1 MVNNPLTSHSQSS
14 INLLFLIYDLERG
27 GPELRLLDFQKNFP
41 AQIGMH
47 ICVTSKNK
55 SLFSDFLRANAKII
69 FIPVKRGYLEIN
81 KAWQIYKYIKN
92 EHITIINSFALKEL
106 FLAATL
112 KLFSNGKTKVVYH
125 AVEMFDHFEVIQKLT
140 LRALLKFSDRIVCN
154 SKNLEFQLE
163 KRLSVNAKKI
173 RVIPNGI
180 DTTRF
185 KKNPNTPTDSVNT
198 GSLPS
203 ELIIGTVANFRKE
216 KNYSFLIRAFKI
228 LAQKHPNLKLLCVG
242 GGSLLNEMKR
252 TVKLLNLEKKIVFT
266 GYAEN
271 IVKYLSLM
279 DLLVLCSIRE
289 GFPNC
294 LLQAMSMEIPVL
306 SADVGGCSEIID
318 HGITGM
324 LYPSNNMEKFID
336 SVDILIQ
343 NKSYAV
349 KIAANGRKRV
359 EQHFSLERMIADY
372 IDFYKDLS
380 EC

>member
-1 MVNNPLTSHSQSS
+1 LISQSQPA

-27 GPELRLLDFQKNFP
+27 GPELRLLDFQENFP

-55 SLFSDFLRANAKII
+55 SLFPDFLRSNARII
-69 FIPVKRGYLEIN
+69 FVPVKRGYLEIN

-92 EHITIINSFALKEL
+92 EHVTIINSFALKEL

-112 KLFSNGKTKVVYH
+112 KLFSNGKIKMVYH

-140 LRALLKFSDRIVCN
+140 LRALLKFSDRIICN
-154 SKNLEFQLE
+154 SKNLKFQLQ
-163 KRLSVNAKKI
+163 KKLSVNAKI
-173 RVIPNGI
+173 IWVITNGI

-185 KKNPNTPTDSVNT
+185 KKTPNDSTNASYKNSLTD
-198 GSLPS
+198 
-203 ELIIGTVANFRKE
+203 EIIIGTVANFRKE
-216 KNYSFLIRAFKI
+216 KNYPFLIGAFNV
-228 LAQKHPNLKLLCVG
+228 LAQKHPNLRLLCVG

-252 TVKLLNLEKKIVFT
+252 TVKLLNLEKKITFT

-279 DLLVLCSIRE
+279 DFFVLCSERE
-289 GFPNC
+289 GFPNS

-306 SADVGGCSEIID
+306 SSDVGGCAEIID

-324 LYPSNNMEKFID
+324 LYPPDNSEKFID
-336 SVDILIQ
+336 SLDILIQ
-343 NKSYAV
+343 NKPFAV
-349 KIAANGRKRV
+349 RIAANGRKKI
-359 EQHFSLERMIADY
+359 EEDFTLERMIADY
-372 IDFYKDLS
+372 VDFYKELS

>member
-1 MVNNPLTSHSQSS
+1 MISHSQSS

-27 GPELRLLDFQKNFP
+27 GPELRLLDFQENFP

-55 SLFSDFLRANAKII
+55 SLFSDFLRANARII
-69 FIPVKRGYLEIN
+69 FVPVKRGYLEIN
-81 KAWQIYKYIKN
+81 KAWQIYKYIKD

-112 KLFSNGKTKVVYH
+112 KLFTNGKIKVVYH

-140 LRALLKFSDRIVCN
+140 LRALLKFSDRIICN
-154 SKNLEFQLE
+154 SKNLKFQLQ
-163 KRLSVNAKKI
+163 KKLSVNAKKI
-173 RVIPNGI
+173 WVINNGI

-185 KKNPNTPTDSVNT
+185 KKRPNTSTDPVNT
-198 GSLPS
+198 GSLPN

-216 KNYSFLIRAFKI
+216 KNYPFLIGAFKI
-228 LAQKHPNLKLLCVG
+228 LAQKHPNLRLLCVG

-252 TVKLLNLEKKIVFT
+252 TAKLLNLEKKIVFT

-279 DLLVLCSIRE
+279 DFCVLCSKRE
-289 GFPNC
+289 GFPNS

-318 HGITGM
+318 HGINGM
-324 LYPSNNMEKFID
+324 LYPPDNIEKFID

-343 NKSYAV
+343 NKPFAV

-359 EQHFSLERMIADY
+359 EQDFSLERMIGNY

>member
-55 SLFSDFLRANAKII
+55 SLFSDFLRENAKII

-81 KAWQIYKYIKN
+81 KAWQIYKYIKK
-92 EHITIINSFALKEL
+92 ERITIVNSFALKEL
-106 FLAATL
+106 FLATTL
-112 KLFSNGKTKVVYH
+112 KLFSNWKIKVVYH
-125 AVEMFDHFEVIQKLT
+125 SVGMFDHFEVIQKLT
-140 LRALLKFSDRIVCN
+140 LRALLKFSDRIICN

-180 DTTRF
+180 DTKRF
-185 KKNPNTPTDSVNT
+185 KKKPNTSTNPVNT
-198 GSLPS
+198 GSLPN

-216 KNYSFLIRAFKI
+216 KNYPFLIAAFKI
-228 LAQKHPNLKLLCVG
+228 LAQKHPNLRLLCVG

-252 TVKLLNLEKKIVFT
+252 TVKLLNLENKIMFT

-279 DLLVLCSIRE
+279 DFFVLCSKRE
-289 GFPNC
+289 GFPNS
-294 LLQAMSMEIPVL
+294 LLQAMSTEIPVL

-324 LYPSNNMEKFID
+324 LYPSDNMEQFIN
-336 SVDILIQ
+336 SVEILIQ
-343 NKSYAV
+343 NRPFAI
-349 KIAANGRKRV
+349 KIAANGRNKI
-359 EQHFSLERMIADY
+359 EENFSLERMIGDY
-372 IDFYKDLS
+372 VDFYKDLS